1 MAENKTSSTADQ
13 TSLYDEFYNI
23 PLFGAVHIERDG
35 AYHGDYNIGEII
47 TNIRGQQQKTFN
59 LQAADD
65 GLADAGIY
73 KNDYLTVSQ
82 NAPLK
87 NGDIAA
93 VRLGQRIY
101 IRKIFFDRKHI
112 RLETASRQP
121 TPLIVEENTP
131 GFAILGKII
140 TVIRE
145 L

>member
-1 MAENKTSSTADQ
+1 MSKNKEKNKVSQ
-13 TSLYDEFYNI
+13 TSVHGEFYNI

-47 TNIRGQQQKTFN
+47 TNISEQQQTTFN
-59 LQAADD
+59 LRAADD
-65 GLADAGIY
+65 GLAEAGIY
-73 KNDYLTVSQ
+73 ENDFLTVSQ
-82 NAPLK
+82 KAVLR

-93 VRLGQRIY
+93 VRLGHRIY
-101 IRKIFFDRKHI
+101 IRKIFFDKKHI

-131 GFAILGKII
+131 GFAVLGKVT